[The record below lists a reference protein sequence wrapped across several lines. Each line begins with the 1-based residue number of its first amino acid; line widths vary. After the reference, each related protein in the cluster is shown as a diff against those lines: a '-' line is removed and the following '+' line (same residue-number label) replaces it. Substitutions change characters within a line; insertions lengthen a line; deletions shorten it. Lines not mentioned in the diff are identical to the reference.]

1 VEAQEVTDVIR
12 QLVALLNEHYLDP
25 AAAAAISQ
33 VLETTLAE
41 GRYSG
46 DELAL
51 ADAVTKDLQSINGDK
66 HLRLLYHVDP
76 LPETEPGDDTE
87 EYAAMSRWA
96 DDTTCGIARVER
108 LRGNVGY
115 LDIDPVLFP
124 VAHCGEAMSAAMTIL
139 AATNALIID
148 VRHCLGGDPAM
159 VAWLCSYI
167 HGRDP
172 ARLSGL
178 LERGIVTQSSTLP
191 FVPGR
196 RFGATKPVYVLTS
209 ATTFSG
215 GEQLTYDLQ
224 QLGRATIVGEVTRG
238 GAHARES
245 FRIHPHLEATISVAR
260 GINPISN
267 GNWEGTGVTP
277 DVAVPA
283 EQALD
288 RAHQLALER
297 ATAVSD

>member
-1 VEAQEVTDVIR
+1 MIR
-12 QLVALLNEHYLDP
+12 QVIAVVNKHYLDP
-25 AAAAAISQ
+25 AVAAVISQ

-41 GRYSG
+41 GGYPS
-46 DELAL
+46 DEPAL
-51 ADAVTKDLQSINGDK
+51 ADAVTKDLQSVNGDK
-66 HLRLLYHVDP
+66 HLRLVYQVDP
-76 LPETEPGDDTE
+76 IPETEPGDDTE
-87 EYAAMSRWA
+87 EFAAMSRWA
-96 DDTTCGIARVER
+96 DDTSYGIARVER
-108 LRGNVGY
+108 LAGNVGY

-124 VAHCGEAMSAAMTIL
+124 VAHCGDAMSAAMTIL
-139 AATNALIID
+139 AAANALIID

-159 VAWLCSYI
+159 VAWLCSYV
-167 HGRDP
+167 HGREP
-172 ARLSGL
+172 VRLSSL
-178 LERGIVTQSSTLP
+178 LERGVLTQSSTLP

-209 ATTFSG
+209 PTTFSG
-215 GEQLTYDLQ
+215 GEQLSYDLQ
-224 QLGRATIVGEVTRG
+224 QLGRATIVGQVTRG

-260 GINPISN
+260 GVNPISN

-288 RAHQLALER
+288 RAHQLALEQ